1 MALIK
6 LQIFLTSVKPNQN
19 DIFKEKFIKQKN
31 TEHIWGFSDSE
42 KNLKIW
48 QNINNN
54 DWILF
59 YFNSRYTYA
68 GKIIKKQKSNKITK
82 KIFGQELQDK
92 NLIIYCNEI
101 YEIKKGFQK
110 TNLDM
115 GFQAAIPKKHK
126 INLIQAK
133 EKSVYGI
140 IEKFK
145 NIEKY
150 LEIKKIKLKSEEFET
165 IIPSSMKKE
174 IRKNKVT
181 TLRRIR
187 DTIKSKKL
195 KKIYQNTCQIC
206 NYSFPQYVK
215 LGYSEVHHVWP
226 MGDKGNDDFDNM
238 LVLCPNHHTEFD
250 YRVIQFNS
258 SKNNVIEDL
267 EGKKIGTIS
276 YKKGH
281 ILDKKNISFH
291 NTEVRRTYFES

>member
-1 MALIK
+1 M
-6 LQIFLTSVKPNQN
+6 
-19 DIFKEKFIKQKN
+19 
-31 TEHIWGFSDSE
+31 
-42 KNLKIW
+42 KIW

-145 NIEKY
+145 NIVSP
-150 LEIKKIKLKSEEFET
+150 KSLDS
-165 IIPSSMKKE
+165 IHVSIPE
-174 IRKNKVT
+174 
-181 TLRRIR
+181 
-187 DTIKSKKL
+187 
-195 KKIYQNTCQIC
+195 
-206 NYSFPQYVK
+206 SFMEMPPYAK
-215 LGYSEVHHVWP
+215 
-226 MGDKGNDDFDNM
+226 
-238 LVLCPNHHTEFD
+238 
-250 YRVIQFNS
+250 
-258 SKNNVIEDL
+258 
-267 EGKKIGTIS
+267 
-276 YKKGH
+276 
-281 ILDKKNISFH
+281 
-291 NTEVRRTYFES
+291 